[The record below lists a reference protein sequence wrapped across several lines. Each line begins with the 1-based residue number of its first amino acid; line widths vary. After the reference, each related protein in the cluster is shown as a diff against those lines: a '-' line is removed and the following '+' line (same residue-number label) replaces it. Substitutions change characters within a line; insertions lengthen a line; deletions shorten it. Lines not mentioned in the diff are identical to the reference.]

1 MVPVFVIFLREG
13 VEASMI
19 VSILLA
25 FLDRIGQRRYFRDV
39 IAGVVAALVLAGG
52 GAFAA
57 YFTIR
62 TYSGSRVQLVFETA
76 TYALAAT
83 VLTYMTF
90 WMASHA
96 RTISKELSERA
107 EAAIGRGERVGL
119 ALIAFQAVGRE
130 GLETAV
136 FTLAIV
142 FATGTSGTL
151 VGALAGLVAALAL
164 SIVIY
169 RLGRRINLSV
179 FFTVM
184 GGLLMVFGAGL
195 VADLVENLQ
204 QLGWIT
210 FLAHPLWNT
219 SHVLSEDSA
228 LGDIFHSFFG
238 YADRPTALQAV
249 CYVAYVAVA
258 LTVFLRL
265 SRKRPLAAP
274 ARTGARITAAPDP
287 GRSVA
292 GSLELPR

>member
-25 FLDRIGQRRYFRDV
+25 FLDKMGQRRHFRDV
-39 IAGVVAALVLAGG
+39 LGGVAAALVLAGG

-62 TYSGSRVQLVFETA
+62 TYSGSRVQTIFETV
-76 TYALAAT
+76 TYAVAAV

-96 RTISKELSERA
+96 RTISRELRGRA
-107 EAAIGRGERVGL
+107 EAAIGRGQRVGL

-142 FATGTSGTL
+142 FATGTRGTL
-151 VGALAGLVAALAL
+151 AGGIAGLVAALGLAT
-164 SIVIY
+164 VIY

-179 FFTVM
+179 FFTAI
-184 GGLLMVFGAGL
+184 GALLMVFGAGL
-195 VADLVENLQ
+195 VADLVQNLQ
-204 QLGWIT
+204 ELGWVRA
-210 FLAHPLWNT
+210 LGHPLWNT
-219 SHVLSEDSA
+219 SHVLSENSA
-228 LGDIFHSFFG
+228 LGDVFHSFFG
-238 YADRPTALQAV
+238 YADRPTALQAI
-249 CYVAYVAVA
+249 CYVAYAVVAVSLFLHLSRRPVRPVAVA
-258 LTVFLRL
+258 AV
-265 SRKRPLAAP
+265 PPP
-274 ARTGARITAAPDP
+274 ARLDGPEGPDP
-287 GRSVA
+287 G
-292 GSLELPR
+292 